1 MQFLILLCYIEN
13 NRNHRE
19 ERIHVL
25 AFKIVT
31 GFKRHFI
38 NPRLHI
44 LCLRIERFNPPIGIR
59 FAGGDMLP
67 ALPLLLIQLNL
78 HTWRREP
85 GLLIK
90 NVYAERALWRRQRA
104 EAEKGNYGGDN

>member
-1 MQFLILLCYIEN
+1 MQFLILLCDIEN

-19 ERIHVL
+19 ERIHIL

-38 NPRLHI
+38 HPRLHI
-44 LCLRIERFNPPIGIR
+44 LRLRIERFNPPIGIR
-59 FAGGDMLP
+59 FTGGDMLP

-78 HTWRREP
+78 HPRRREP

>member
-1 MQFLILLCYIEN
+1 MQFLILLCDIEN
-13 NRNHRE
+13 NRDHRE

-44 LCLRIERFNPPIGIR
+44 LRLRIERFNPPIGIR
-59 FAGGDMLP
+59 FTGGDMLP
-67 ALPLLLIQLNL
+67 ALPLLFIQLNL
-78 HTWRREP
+78 HP
-85 GLLIK
+85 GEGSP
-90 NVYAERALWRRQRA
+90 VC
-104 EAEKGNYGGDN
+104 